1 MNTEPS
7 VLFLAEHY
15 QPLAAATGALR
26 RPARRRYSLMRH
38 RTTLSTRYELSD
50 LGDLPVLWSGDVV
63 VVGGGSAGSTAAT
76 AAARSGARTLLVE
89 SGGFLGGTGTRVL
102 DTFYGFYAP
111 GNDSRRVV
119 GGIGWEV
126 CERLTARG
134 MAFERPNTYGAG
146 TGVTYEPEALKLVWD
161 EITTAAGA
169 SVLLYG
175 LATAVVMDGARLVGV
190 VVESKSGPGLVSAS
204 VFIDAT
210 GEAELAWR
218 AGVAFDMS
226 EPGRMQ
232 PATSTFRVGGVGE
245 NPVGTAALHQLTR
258 EAAESGEYRLPRLEG
273 SIHVTCI
280 PGVRHANM
288 TRVSGADLTD
298 PWQLTEA
305 EQEGRRQSWEYARF
319 LRERVPGYEETYL
332 LGTASRIGVR
342 ETRRVVGE
350 YVLSGDDFFGALTHP
365 DDIALCGA
373 PIEDHGHGSATRW
386 EYVGGKSEPDGTT
399 YGIPFGSLLPLA
411 VEGLLVAGRCLS
423 ASHEAHASARSIGQ
437 CMAMGQAAGT
447 AAAMAA
453 DRDQKPWE
461 IDRVLLRT
469 KLADDG
475 AIL

>member
-1 MNTEPS
+1 M
-7 VLFLAEHY
+7 
-15 QPLAAATGALR
+15 
-26 RPARRRYSLMRH
+26 RPRIAP
-38 RTTLSTRYELSD
+38 STRYEPSD
-50 LGDLPVLWSGDVV
+50 VADLPVLWSGDVV

-111 GNDSRRVV
+111 GDDSRRVV

-126 CERLTARG
+126 CERLTALD

-161 EITTAAGA
+161 EITTEAGA
-169 SVLLYG
+169 EVLLYG
-175 LATAVVMDGARLVGV
+175 LATAVVMDGPRMVGV
-190 VVESKSGPGLVSAS
+190 VVESKRGPGLLSAP

-218 AGVAFDMS
+218 AGVAIDTS
-226 EPGRMQ
+226 EPGRLQ
-232 PATSTFRVGGVGE
+232 PATSTFRVGGVGKS
-245 NPVGTAALHQLTR
+245 PAGTAVLHQLTR
-258 EAAESGEYRLPRLEG
+258 EAAASGEYRLPRLEG

-280 PGVRHANM
+280 PGIRHANM

-298 PWQLTEA
+298 PWELTEA
-305 EQEGRRQSWEYARF
+305 EREGRRQSWEYARF
-319 LRERVPGYEETYL
+319 LRERVPGYENTHL
-332 LGTASRIGVR
+332 LGTSSRMGVR

-350 YVLSGDDFFGALTHP
+350 YVLSGKDFFGALTHP
-365 DDIALCGA
+365 DDIGLCGA

-386 EYVGGKSEPDGTT
+386 EYVGGNSEPDGTI
-399 YGIPFGSLLPLA
+399 YGIPYGSLLPAA
-411 VEGLLVAGRCLS
+411 VDGLLVAGRCLS
-423 ASHEAHASARSIGQ
+423 ASHEAHASVRSIGQ

-453 DRDQKPWE
+453 DQRMTPRE
-461 IDRVLLRT
+461 VDRALLRT
-469 KLADDG
+469 KLADAG